1 MKELTIA
8 YLLPRMFSVGL
19 EGGNAV
25 KIIIQL
31 KQLRF
36 SQVLAELMLT
46 KTMEI
51 NSSSDKY
58 LIIQPA
64 TSIQEIKGS
73 TK

>member
-8 YLLPRMFSVGL
+8 YLLPRMLSVGL

-46 KTMEI
+46 
-51 NSSSDKY
+51 
-58 LIIQPA
+58 
-64 TSIQEIKGS
+64 
-73 TK
+73 